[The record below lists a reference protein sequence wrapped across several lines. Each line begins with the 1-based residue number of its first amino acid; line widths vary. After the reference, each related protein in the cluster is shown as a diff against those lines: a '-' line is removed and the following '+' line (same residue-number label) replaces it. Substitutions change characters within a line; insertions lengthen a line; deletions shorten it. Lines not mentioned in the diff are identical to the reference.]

1 MSTMND
7 TTTRLAGAETTTKY
21 LQSDNDVLKRAV
33 EKVTL
38 TVHASANQA
47 MMEIEK
53 SRERISDATDHLDGV
68 FVSTINISQA
78 AEIVEITK
86 IAEEL
91 NTYFDKA
98 VHQRAFK
105 DFSEEIREQIHNL
118 EEREKELKKKEDK
131 LEKTIA
137 SRIAAAEAKIIR
149 ESTSSRGLLESA
161 LQKAEKVFDQN
172 KITRFAYSTISRFQ
186 NEFDKVHDVRDV
198 EYITKLFQETIE
210 PFQKSKMVA
219 DKDGKLIKII
229 INSFTESC
237 YQDLFFFFYKYYN
250 ELLEIYEKEKEIP
263 STALELARI
272 FKSKQKD
279 AEDIIASMHKRK

>member
-1 MSTMND
+1 MNE

-21 LQSDNDVLKRAV
+21 MQSDNDVLKRAV
-33 EKVTL
+33 EQVTL

-68 FVSTINISQA
+68 FVNAINISQA

-91 NTYFDKA
+91 NTYFDKT

-105 DFSEEIREQIHNL
+105 NLSEDLREQIHNL
-118 EEREKELKKKEDK
+118 EEREKELKKKEER

-186 NEFDKVHDVRDV
+186 NEFEKVHDVRDV

-263 STALELARI
+263 STAIELARI

>member
-1 MSTMND
+1 MMLLQCVSMKYSEKRQRSTLATGSNTHEYPMQVFPGTALQEESIKLSTMND

-105 DFSEEIREQIHNL
+105 DFSEEIR
-118 EEREKELKKKEDK
+118 
-131 LEKTIA
+131 
-137 SRIAAAEAKIIR
+137 
-149 ESTSSRGLLESA
+149 
-161 LQKAEKVFDQN
+161 
-172 KITRFAYSTISRFQ
+172 
-186 NEFDKVHDVRDV
+186 
-198 EYITKLFQETIE
+198 
-210 PFQKSKMVA
+210 
-219 DKDGKLIKII
+219 
-229 INSFTESC
+229 
-237 YQDLFFFFYKYYN
+237 
-250 ELLEIYEKEKEIP
+250 
-263 STALELARI
+263 
-272 FKSKQKD
+272 
-279 AEDIIASMHKRK
+279 